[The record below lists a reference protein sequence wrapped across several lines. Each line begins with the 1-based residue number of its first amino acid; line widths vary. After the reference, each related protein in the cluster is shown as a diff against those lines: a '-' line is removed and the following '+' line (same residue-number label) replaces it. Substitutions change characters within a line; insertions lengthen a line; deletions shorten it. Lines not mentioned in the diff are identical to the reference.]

1 MKFRCKAIEIHF
13 VCLTSLALRFIS
25 SYSARV
31 LHLSPSA
38 RVLAHV
44 KDGETLLMKDSP
56 LIGIWVWRRCYEQ
69 CSCLDDDI
77 IELGLVLRDCARSS
91 SFSLS
96 PPTVI
101 THLINEAYELWS
113 HPRVV
118 F

>member
-25 SYSARV
+25 WYRT
-31 LHLSPSA
+31 

-44 KDGETLLMKDSP
+44 MDGETLWMKDSP
-56 LIGIWVWRRCYEQ
+56 LIGIWMWRRCYEQ

-77 IELGLVLRDCARSS
+77 IELGLVLRDCARAS
-91 SFSLS
+91 SFSPT
-96 PPTVI
+96 PPTAIV
-101 THLINEAYELWS
+101 HLVHGVYELGF

-118 F
+118 Y